1 MSEDEQKSENIEQP
15 EIKES
20 IGREEAAQ
28 PKKPGLFKRFH
39 RWLYNPETKFG
50 RFNRRMRTAFIVA
63 LVFLAI
69 GVGVMY
75 FFLYRPTLTVLQGRN
90 AEFDAL
96 QAENTQAQKDLTAQ
110 YEEVSRLNSELI
122 KTTDQLAKE
131 QNHLELMRLLN
142 DLMEAKY
149 YIADDGFD
157 TARASLESAQTRLTG
172 LETAIK
178 AADPELYSSVSTRLA
193 GAIAD
198 LRVKSFNTA
207 MDITLIVNQLREFE
221 NKSFGPEK

>member
-15 EIKES
+15 ET
-20 IGREEAAQ
+20 REEAAQ
-28 PKKPGLFKRFH
+28 PKKSGLFKRFH

-149 YIADDGFD
+149 YIADDSFD
-157 TARASLESAQTRLTG
+157 TARASLESAQTRLAG

-193 GAIAD
+193 GSIAD

>member
-1 MSEDEQKSENIEQP
+1 MSEEEQKSENIEQS
-15 EIKES
+15 EIKEH
-20 IGREEAAQ
+20 IGVEETPQ
-28 PKKPGLFKRFH
+28 PKKPGLFARFH

-50 RFNRRMRTAFIVA
+50 RFNRRMRTALIVA
-63 LVFLAI
+63 LVFLGI
-69 GVGVMY
+69 GIGLTY
-75 FFLYRPTLTVLQGRN
+75 FFLCRPTLTALQGRN
-90 AEFDAL
+90 AEYDAL
-96 QAENTQAQKDLTAQ
+96 LANYTQAQKDLTAQ

-149 YIADDGFD
+149 YIADDSFD
-157 TARASLESAQTRLTG
+157 TARASLESAQTRLVG

-178 AADPELYSSVSTRLA
+178 AADPELFASVSNRLE

-198 LRVKSFNTA
+198 LRIKSVNTA

-221 NKSFGPEK
+221 NKSFGIE